1 MQRGMTLIEM
11 AIGLVI
17 VGLLLVMALPG
28 FGTWLQNSQIRNAAE
43 SLQNGLQLTRAEA
56 VRRNTRVQFVLGS
69 VLGGGVAADW
79 SASCATPIAD
89 LDADGLADCPGDG
102 VVPTEI
108 QRFVA
113 GEGAANVAVAA
124 DLATIVYGGTG
135 RVVPVPAA
143 SVNINITNPVG
154 GACASDGGP
163 MRCLRVVVSTG
174 GQIRMC
180 DPALASSDPRGC

>member
-69 VLGGGVAADW
+69 VLGGGVAAD
-79 SASCATPIAD
+79 
-89 LDADGLADCPGDG
+89 
-102 VVPTEI
+102 
-108 QRFVA
+108 RRKVA
-113 GEGAANVAVAA
+113 GQ
-124 DLATIVYGGTG
+124 G
-135 RVVPVPAA
+135 RVLRERVLALLLPA
-143 SVNINITNPVG
+143 
-154 GACASDGGP
+154 
-163 MRCLRVVVSTG
+163 TG
-174 GQIRMC
+174 G
-180 DPALASSDPRGC
+180 DEDGEGDHRGPTGATDIL